1 MYRVEY
7 RKQWKWLSQIL
18 NMEEKHGSSVLE
30 DEEVEESENIIINEI
45 DGLPN
50 LHPNYQ
56 QLELEFDVGKGHSE
70 ANTRSLEDLVH
81 DEDLPISVIVTNV
94 DPRVFS
100 SDELKHEIEDL
111 FKQFGEDATFQY
123 FRSFRRM
130 RVNYNSPN
138 AAANARIQ
146 LHQTHFGETSIN
158 CYFAQP
164 VTPIDMEDQHLQPP
178 ALTKQFLISPPAS
191 PPIGWKPREE
201 NEPLVN
207 HDLLAAIANLSS
219 GGSHELHPGG
229 SGQPGIVVHVCETAN
244 PIKNAPRIQ
253 HTRCPEHS

>member
-1 MYRVEY
+1 
-7 RKQWKWLSQIL
+7 
-18 NMEEKHGSSVLE
+18 MEKKHGSDVVE
-30 DEEVEESENIIINEI
+30 DEELEESENIIINEV

-56 QLELEFDVGKGHSE
+56 QLELEFDIEKSRSD
-70 ANTRSLEDLVH
+70 TRSIEDLVR
-81 DEDLPISVIVTNV
+81 DEDLPTSVIVTNV
-94 DPRVFS
+94 DPRVFKN
-100 SDELKHEIEDL
+100 DELKDEIQDL
-111 FKQFGEDATFQY
+111 FKQFGKDATFQY

-130 RVNYNSPN
+130 RVNYSSPN

-146 LHQTHFGETSIN
+146 LHQTHFGETNIN

-164 VTPIDMEDQHLQPP
+164 VTPIDVEDQHLQPP

-191 PPIGWKPREE
+191 PPIGWEPREE

-207 HDLLAAIANLSS
+207 HDLLAAIANLSA

-229 SGQPGIVVHVCETAN
+229 SGQPGIVVHVCETTN
-244 PIKNAPRIQ
+244 PIKNVPRIQ

>member
-1 MYRVEY
+1 
-7 RKQWKWLSQIL
+7 
-18 NMEEKHGSSVLE
+18 MEEKHGSSILA
-30 DEEVEESENIIINEI
+30 DEELEESENIIINEV

-56 QLELEFDVGKGHSE
+56 QLELQFDIEKGQN
-70 ANTRSLEDLVH
+70 NTSPRSIDDLVH
-81 DEDLPISVIVTNV
+81 DEDLPTSVIVTNV
-94 DPRVFS
+94 DPRVFKH
-100 SDELKHEIEDL
+100 DEVKHEMEGL

-130 RVNYNSPN
+130 KVNYSSPS

-146 LHQTHFGETSIN
+146 LHQAHFGETDIN

-191 PPIGWKPREE
+191 PPVGWQPREE
-201 NEPLVN
+201 GEPLVN
-207 HDLLAAIANLSS
+207 HDLLAAIANLSA

-244 PIKNAPRIQ
+244 PIKNVPRIQ

>member
-1 MYRVEY
+1 
-7 RKQWKWLSQIL
+7 
-18 NMEEKHGSSVLE
+18 MEEKHGSSVLE
-30 DEEVEESENIIINEI
+30 DEELEESENIIINEV

-56 QLELEFDVGKGHSE
+56 QLELEFDVEKDNS
-70 ANTRSLEDLVH
+70 NSTMRSIGDIVC
-81 DEDLPISVIVTNV
+81 DEDLLMSVIVTNV
-94 DPRVFS
+94 DPRVFK

-123 FRSFRRM
+123 FKSFRRM
-130 RVNYNSPN
+130 RVNYSSPT
-138 AAANARIQ
+138 AAANARVQ
-146 LHQTHFGETSIN
+146 LHQTHFGETDIN

-164 VTPIDMEDQHLQPP
+164 VTPIDAEDQHLQPP

-191 PPIGWKPREE
+191 PPVGWEPREE
-201 NEPLVN
+201 GEPLVN
-207 HDLLAAIANLSS
+207 HDLLAAIANLSA

-229 SGQPGIVVHVCETAN
+229 SGQPGIVVHVCETTS
-244 PIKNAPRIQ
+244 PVKNAPRIQ

>member
-1 MYRVEY
+1 
-7 RKQWKWLSQIL
+7 
-18 NMEEKHGSSVLE
+18 MEKKHGSDVVE
-30 DEEVEESENIIINEI
+30 DEELEESENIIINEV

-56 QLELEFDVGKGHSE
+56 QLELEFDIEKNRSD
-70 ANTRSLEDLVH
+70 TRSIEDLVR
-81 DEDLPISVIVTNV
+81 DEDLPTSVIVTNV
-94 DPRVFS
+94 DPRVFK
-100 SDELKHEIEDL
+100 SDELKHEIQDL
-111 FKQFGEDATFQY
+111 FKQFGKDATFQY

-130 RVNYNSPN
+130 RVNYSSPN

-146 LHQTHFGETSIN
+146 LHQTHFGETNIN

-164 VTPIDMEDQHLQPP
+164 VTPIDVEDQHLQPP

-191 PPIGWKPREE
+191 PPIGWEPREE

-207 HDLLAAIANLSS
+207 HDLLAAIANLSA

-229 SGQPGIVVHVCETAN
+229 SGQPGIVVHVCETTN
-244 PIKNAPRIQ
+244 PIKNVPRIQ

>member
-1 MYRVEY
+1 
-7 RKQWKWLSQIL
+7 
-18 NMEEKHGSSVLE
+18 MEKKHGSNVVE
-30 DEEVEESENIIINEI
+30 DEELEESENIIINEV

-56 QLELEFDVGKGHSE
+56 QLGLEFDVEKSHSDT
-70 ANTRSLEDLVH
+70 NTRSIEDLVH
-81 DEDLPISVIVTNV
+81 DEDLPTSVIVTNV
-94 DPRVFS
+94 DSRVFKD
-100 SDELKHEIEDL
+100 DELK
-111 FKQFGEDATFQY
+111 FGEDATFQY

-130 RVNYNSPN
+130 RVNYSSPN

-146 LHQTHFGETSIN
+146 LHQTHFGETNIN

-164 VTPIDMEDQHLQPP
+164 VTPIDVEDQHLHPP

-191 PPIGWKPREE
+191 PPVGWQPREE
-201 NEPLVN
+201 SEPLVN
-207 HDLLAAIANLSS
+207 HDLLAAIANLSA

-229 SGQPGIVVHVCETAN
+229 SGQPGIVVHVCETTN
-244 PIKNAPRIQ
+244 PMKNVPRIQ

>member
-1 MYRVEY
+1 MVTNEKEGYDDNKMEVT
-7 RKQWKWLSQIL
+7 
-18 NMEEKHGSSVLE
+18 MEEKDSTDILG
-30 DEEVEESENIIINEI
+30 DEESEETENIIINEV

-50 LHPNYQ
+50 LHPNYE
-56 QLELEFDVGKGHSE
+56 QLELDFEGEKGHGCLNS
-70 ANTRSLEDLVH
+70 RSIDELIH
-81 DEDLPISVIVTNV
+81 DEDLPTSVIVTNV
-94 DPRVFS
+94 DPGVFKV
-100 SDELKHEIEDL
+100 DELKSAIENL

-123 FRSFRRM
+123 FKSFRRM

-146 LHQTHFGETSIN
+146 LHQTHFGETDIN

-178 ALTKQFLISPPAS
+178 ALTKQFLISPPSS
-191 PPIGWKPREE
+191 PPVGWKPREE

-207 HDLLAAIANLSS
+207 HDLLAAIANLSA

-229 SGQPGIVVHVCETAN
+229 SGQPGIVVHVCETEN
-244 PIKNAPRIQ
+244 PMKSGPRIQ
-253 HTRCPEHS
+253 HTRCPEH

>member
-1 MYRVEY
+1 
-7 RKQWKWLSQIL
+7 
-18 NMEEKHGSSVLE
+18 MEKKHGSDIVE
-30 DEEVEESENIIINEI
+30 DEELEESENIIINEV

-56 QLELEFDVGKGHSE
+56 QLELEFDIEKSRSD
-70 ANTRSLEDLVH
+70 TRSIEDLVR
-81 DEDLPISVIVTNV
+81 DEDLPTSVIVTNV
-94 DPRVFS
+94 DPRVFK
-100 SDELKHEIEDL
+100 SDELKHEIQDL
-111 FKQFGEDATFQY
+111 FKQFGKDATFQY

-130 RVNYNSPN
+130 RVNYSSPN

-146 LHQTHFGETSIN
+146 LHQTHFGETNIN

-164 VTPIDMEDQHLQPP
+164 VTPIDVEDQHLQPP

-191 PPIGWKPREE
+191 PPIGWEPREE

-207 HDLLAAIANLSS
+207 HDLLAAIANLSA

-229 SGQPGIVVHVCETAN
+229 SGQPGIVVHVCETTN
-244 PIKNAPRIQ
+244 PIKNVPRIQ

>member
-1 MYRVEY
+1 
-7 RKQWKWLSQIL
+7 
-18 NMEEKHGSSVLE
+18 MEKKHGSDVVE
-30 DEEVEESENIIINEI
+30 DEELEESENIIINEV

-56 QLELEFDVGKGHSE
+56 QLELEFDIEKSRSD
-70 ANTRSLEDLVH
+70 TRSIEDLVR
-81 DEDLPISVIVTNV
+81 DEDLPTSVIVTNV
-94 DPRVFS
+94 DPRVFK
-100 SDELKHEIEDL
+100 SDELKHEIQDL
-111 FKQFGEDATFQY
+111 FKQFGKDATFQY

-130 RVNYNSPN
+130 RVNYSSPN

-146 LHQTHFGETSIN
+146 LHQTHFGETNIN

-164 VTPIDMEDQHLQPP
+164 VTPIDVEDQHLQPP

-191 PPIGWKPREE
+191 PPIGWEPREE

-207 HDLLAAIANLSS
+207 HDLLAAIANLSA

-229 SGQPGIVVHVCETAN
+229 SGQPGIVVHVCETTN
-244 PIKNAPRIQ
+244 PIKNVPRIQ